1 MRYLT
6 RRAAAAATTALALIA
21 LALLVAACGSSS
33 SSTGSSAPAG
43 EPSATETETG
53 GSTETETG
61 EAETTASTGGACGSI
76 PTAPAIKDPD
86 GAYAK
91 LGLSG
96 QEATY
101 FEGWSHPI
109 ETSTFADWK
118 PQGNGPYKV
127 IYVGGV
133 VANEFYAATQKEI
146 VAKLEENPLVEKN
159 IEVTAPSSFTAI
171 GEQLQQYNAAVQQDP
186 SLIIFDPI
194 SPTAT
199 THYVEAAAKK
209 GIPTVSIF
217 QAIES
222 PDAVSVI
229 ANGYEDATKVAAGMV
244 KAMGQKGSILEVLG
258 TPTAPITTGEQEAW
272 KGVFANCPEIEVV
285 GSAEGEFSTTVAKT
299 ATLQYLSTHP
309 GGVDGV
315 IETAAMAQG
324 ILQAFEQAG
333 TTMPVI
339 GQIQAEKSVNAYWLE
354 HQSEGYEG
362 AAMAAGAGD
371 LSTLFSAV
379 VLRMLEGQGVKVNYV
394 PWPYGEVNG
403 ENLEE
408 FTDPSWDTSTP
419 GVVDN
424 LAQYEMTEADLDA
437 LFTNPKKGG

>member
-6 RRAAAAATTALALIA
+6 RRAAGAATTTLALIA

-33 SSTGSSAPAG
+33 SSSTGSSAPTGEAG
-43 EPSATETETG
+43 ATETGASSETD
-53 GSTETETG
+53 ET
-61 EAETTASTGGACGSI
+61 ETTASTGGSCGTI
-76 PTAPAIKDPD
+76 PTAPAVQDPD
-86 GAYAK
+86 GAFAK
-91 LGLSG
+91 LGLTG

-109 ETSTFADWK
+109 EESAFADWK
-118 PQGNGPYKV
+118 PKGSGPYKV

-146 VAKLEENPLVEKN
+146 VAKLEESPLVEKG
-159 IEVTAPSSFTAI
+159 ISVTAPSSFTAI

-186 SLIIFDPI
+186 DLIIFDPI

-229 ANGYEDATKVAAGMV
+229 ANGYEDATKVASSMTT
-244 KAMGQKGSILEVLG
+244 AMEGKGTVLEVLG
-258 TPTAPITTGEQEAW
+258 TPTAPITTSEQEAW
-272 KGVFANCPEIEVV
+272 KGVFATCPEIEIV

-333 TTMPVI
+333 TSMPVI

-362 AAMAAGAGD
+362 AAMTAGSGD
-371 LSTLFSAV
+371 LSTLFSKV
-379 VLRMLEGQGVKVNYV
+379 VLRMLEGGGPKINYV
-394 PWPYGEVNG
+394 PWPYGEVTG
-403 ENLEE
+403 KNLEE
-408 FTDPSWDTSTP
+408 FTDPSWTTATP

-424 LAQYEMTEADLDA
+424 LQQYEMSEEGLES
-437 LFTNPKKGG
+437 LFSNPKKAG